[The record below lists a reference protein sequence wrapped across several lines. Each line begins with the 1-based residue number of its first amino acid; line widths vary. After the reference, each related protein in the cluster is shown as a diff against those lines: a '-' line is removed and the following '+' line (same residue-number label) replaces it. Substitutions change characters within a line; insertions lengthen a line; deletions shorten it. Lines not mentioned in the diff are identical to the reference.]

1 MPLRRELRTY
11 VSALAT
17 LPALIMLLNES
28 ILASLIDF
36 FSSIGFVAAIGLI
49 ALYSVLRRAG
59 VIARIKSPTAQV
71 SLESVLL
78 VAPILYPM
86 FIVITTNNPNDFIG
100 VFFAYLIFGAVG
112 SLYQIVFGA
121 GVGALGK
128 VTYFFLAYML
138 ALMIYAGSIA
148 GQAIGSG
155 FSVLLAF
162 DQISG
167 VAIFF
172 GYEGVPLELP
182 LVALVRIT
190 TIISIPAITFSA
202 LAAQVRL
209 SEVKD
214 NPTGESRMVS
224 TLRPT
229 VAFLTFGSALLLL
242 PALLISR
249 LIVEPAVY
257 LVTIVPPFV
266 VAGAIIAVLIF
277 TERRQ

>member
-17 LPALIMLLNES
+17 LPVLIMLVNGTV
-28 ILASLIDF
+28 LASLIDF
-36 FSSIGFVAAIGLI
+36 LSSIGFVAAIGLI
-49 ALYSVLRRAG
+49 VLYTFLRRGG
-59 VIARIKSPTAQV
+59 VIARIKSPTVQV
-71 SLESVLL
+71 SLESLLL
-78 VAPILYPM
+78 VAPIIYPM
-86 FIVITTNNPNDFIG
+86 FIVVTTNNPTDFIA
-100 VFFAYLIFGAVG
+100 VLLAYLIFGAIG

-128 VTYFFLAYML
+128 VTYFFMAYML
-138 ALMIYAGSIA
+138 ALMIYAGSLV
-148 GQAIGSG
+148 GQLTGGG
-155 FSVLLAF
+155 FSILLAF
-162 DQISG
+162 DQIAG
-167 VAIFF
+167 VAVFF

-182 LVALVRIT
+182 LARLVRLS

-214 NPTGESRMVS
+214 NPTGEARMVS

-257 LVTIVPPFV
+257 LVTIVPPFL
-266 VAGAIIAVLIF
+266 VAGAILIVLVF
-277 TERRQ
+277 TERKQ